1 MSEILDR
8 TQAPQA
14 FELQAA
20 NFIEAK
26 AVVLS
31 NGLKVFCIDGADE
44 EVLKLEV
51 CFSSGTRAEHKKLV
65 ATACNYLLN
74 AGTSKMSSSQ
84 LMENIDFYGS
94 FYQHDNQLDR
104 SSISIYSLKKY
115 FKETLTLL
123 ADILLDPV
131 FPEEELAIYKENAK
145 QRFQINLTKN
155 DFLARREFHQA
166 LFGDHPYGRKVELS
180 DYDALTREDLLLH
193 YHTHYQLSR
202 ATIVLSGNVS
212 DAELKAIEEVFRE
225 FKPMQPE
232 KIEYLSPLLSSAQ
245 NIYIEKPEALQSA
258 IRIGKPLM
266 HKTHPDYVEFTV
278 LSTVLGGYFGS
289 RLMSNI
295 REDKGYTYGIG
306 AGLYPLL
313 DSSFFYIATEVGVQF
328 TNDAL
333 SEIYKE
339 LERLRTELIPEEELN
354 LVKNYLKGAFIGSI
368 ENIFS
373 HADKFKSVY
382 LYNLNYQYYEHYFN
396 TINKVNSE
404 RLLQLAKQ
412 YLLPESLTE
421 VVIGKK

>member
-1 MSEILDR
+1 MAEIIDR
-8 TQAPQA
+8 TLAPQA
-14 FELQAA
+14 YELQAA
-20 NFIEAK
+20 TFVEAK
-26 AVVLS
+26 AVVLK

-44 EVLKLEV
+44 DVLKLEV
-51 CFSSGTRAEHKKLV
+51 CFSTGTRAEHKKLV

-74 AGTSKMSSSQ
+74 AGTSTMTSSEI
-84 LMENIDFYGS
+84 MENIDFYGS

-115 FKETLTLL
+115 FRETLELL
-123 ADILLDPV
+123 AGILTDPI

-155 DFLARREFHQA
+155 DFLARREFHHA
-166 LFGDHPYGRKVELS
+166 LFGEHPYGRKIELS
-180 DYDALTREDLLLH
+180 DYDALTRDDLWKH
-193 YHTHYQLSR
+193 YNDHYKLSK
-202 ATIVLSGNVS
+202 ASFVLSGNIS
-212 DAELKAIEEVFRE
+212 ESELQALEDT
-225 FKPMQPE
+225 FKDYIVTETE
-232 KIEYLSPLLSSAQ
+232 KTEYISPLPSSAQ
-245 NIYIEKPEALQSA
+245 KIYTEKAEALQSA
-258 IRIGKPLM
+258 IRIGKPMM
-266 HKTHPDYVEFTV
+266 HKTHPDYIEFTV

-306 AGLYPLL
+306 AGVYPLL
-313 DSSFFYIATEVGVQF
+313 DNSFFYIATEVGVQF
-328 TNDAL
+328 TQDAL

-339 LERLRTELIPEEELN
+339 IERLRTELIPEEELN
-354 LVKNYLKGAFIGSI
+354 LVKNYLKGAFLGSI

-382 LYNLNYQYYEHYFN
+382 LYNLNYQYYERYFN
-396 TINKVNSE
+396 TVNKVTSE

-412 YLLPESLTE
+412 YLSPESLTE

>member
-1 MSEILDR
+1 MAEIIDR
-8 TQAPQA
+8 TQAPEA

-20 NFIEAK
+20 KFVEAK
-26 AVVLS
+26 AVVLK

-74 AGTSKMSSSQ
+74 AGTSKMSSSE

-115 FKETLTLL
+115 FKETLSLL
-123 ADILLDPV
+123 ADILLDPI
-131 FPEEELAIYKENAK
+131 FPQEELDIYKENAK

-155 DFLARREFHQA
+155 DFLARREFHHA
-166 LFGDHPYGRKVELS
+166 LFGNHPYGRKVELS
-180 DYDALTREDLLLH
+180 DYDALTREDLLQH
-193 YHTHYQLSR
+193 YHDHYKLSK
-202 ATIVLSGNVS
+202 ATFVLSGNVT
-212 DAELKAIEEVFRE
+212 DQELKVVEETFVSYQHIE
-225 FKPMQPE
+225 PE
-232 KIEYLSPLLSSAQ
+232 KTEYIAPLLSSAQ
-245 NIYIEKPEALQSA
+245 NIYTEKPEALQSA
-258 IRIGKPLM
+258 IRIGKPMM
-266 HKTHPDYVEFTV
+266 HKTHPDYIEFTV

-295 REDKGYTYGIG
+295 REDKGFTYGIG
-306 AGLYPLL
+306 AGVYPLL
-313 DSSFFYIATEVGVQF
+313 DGSFFYIATEVGVQF

-333 SEIYKE
+333 TEIYKE
-339 LERLRTELIPEEELN
+339 IERLRTELIPDEELN

-396 TINKVNSE
+396 TLNKVNSE
-404 RLLQLAKQ
+404 RLLQLAVQ
-412 YLLPESLTE
+412 YLSPESLTE

>member
-1 MSEILDR
+1 MAKIIDR

-14 FELQAA
+14 YELQAA
-20 NFIEAK
+20 RFVEAK
-26 AVVLS
+26 AVVLK

-51 CFSSGTRAEHKKLV
+51 CFSTGTRAEHKKLV

-74 AGTSKMSSSQ
+74 AGTSKMSSSE

-115 FKETLTLL
+115 FRETLELL
-123 ADILLDPV
+123 AGILLDPI

-155 DFLARREFHQA
+155 DFLARRAFHHA
-166 LFGDHPYGRKVELS
+166 MFGEHPYGRRIELA
-180 DYDALTREDLLLH
+180 DYDALTRDDLWKHYQDH
-193 YHTHYQLSR
+193 YHLSK
-202 ATIVLSGNVS
+202 ATFVLSGNITES
-212 DAELKAIEEVFRE
+212 ELQAMEDI
-225 FKPMQPE
+225 FKDFVPTEPE
-232 KIEYLSPLLSSAQ
+232 KIEYLSPLLSSPQ
-245 NIYIEKPEALQSA
+245 KIYTEKPEALQSA
-258 IRIGKPLM
+258 IRIGKPM
-266 HKTHPDYVEFTV
+266 IHKTHPDYIEFTI

-306 AGLYPLL
+306 AGVYPLL

-328 TNDAL
+328 TQDAL

-339 LERLRTELIPEEELN
+339 IERLRTELIPEEELL
-354 LVKNYLKGAFIGSI
+354 LVKNYLKGSFIGSI

-373 HADKFKSVY
+373 HADKFKSIY
-382 LYNLNYQYYEHYFN
+382 LYNLNYHYYEHYFN
-396 TINKVNSE
+396 SINRVDSE

-412 YLLPESLTE
+412 YLSPESLTE